1 VKNSSSILYLLIANS
16 ISGISQG
23 ITMLAVPWY
32 FTGVVHEPML
42 FQKIYLVITFI
53 SLFWG
58 LFAGTLV
65 DRYSRRTIFLWINTI
80 GFIVLASAAISGFF
94 LDSYPWILAAI
105 VYAATVFIY
114 NIHFPALYAFAQEI
128 THKDQYSKVTSQL
141 EIQGQLTWTLA
152 GAVAALLLSGSQA
165 NGLLSGLL
173 PAGFHFAAWPIHWI
187 FLIDAVTYVFAFIM
201 IYNISIAGTGEKI
214 VDTAG
219 IKERLE
225 KGFQYLRELP
235 VIFIFGN
242 ASLLVFLCILIQGTL
257 TNPMYVSQ
265 FLNAGGDVYAL
276 SDMVFSA
283 GALFAGFSAV
293 RVFGDRKS
301 ISVIIGLMFAAS
313 IMFMIQV
320 WNKNLT
326 LFLMTFLVIGFCNS
340 AVRIQRVTFM
350 FRTIPNYIIGRTGS
364 IFFMTNV
371 IFRMGLSLLFSIPF
385 FYTGEQISYTSGVF
399 GLICFIGAVVIWQI
413 RQPLIRLIN
422 S

>member
-1 VKNSSSILYLLIANS
+1 
-16 ISGISQG
+16 
-23 ITMLAVPWY
+23 MLAVPWY
-32 FTGVVHEPML
+32 FTGVVHEPQL
-42 FQKIYLVITFI
+42 FQRIYLVITFI
-53 SLFWG
+53 SLLWG

-65 DRYSRRTIFLWINTI
+65 DRYSRRTIFLWINTV

-94 LDSYPWILAAI
+94 LESYAWILVAI
-105 VYAATVFIY
+105 VYATTVFIY

-165 NGLLSGLL
+165 GGIISGLF
-173 PAGFHFAAWPIHWI
+173 PDKFHFNAWPIYHI
-187 FLIDAVTYVFAFIM
+187 FLIDAITYVFAFVM
-201 IYNISIAGTGEKI
+201 IYNISIAGNAEKI
-214 VDTAG
+214 LDTAG

-225 KGFQYLRELP
+225 KGFQYLRDLP
-235 VIFIFGN
+235 VIFVFGN

-257 TNPMYVSQ
+257 TNPIYVDQ
-265 FLNAGGDVYAL
+265 FLHAGGDVYAL

-293 RVFGDRKS
+293 RVFGDKKS
-301 ISVIIGLMFAAS
+301 ISVIIGLMFLAA
-313 IMFMIQV
+313 IMFTVQI
-320 WNKNLT
+320 WNKNLII
-326 LFLMTFLVIGFCNS
+326 FLATFLVIGFCNS

-385 FYTGEQISYTSGVF
+385 FYKGEQISYTSGVF

-413 RQPLIRLIN
+413 RRPLIRLIN

>member
-1 VKNSSSILYLLIANS
+1 
-16 ISGISQG
+16 
-23 ITMLAVPWY
+23 MLAVPWY
-32 FTGVVHEPML
+32 FTGVVHEPQL
-42 FQKIYLVITFI
+42 FQRIYLVITFI
-53 SLFWG
+53 SLLWG

-65 DRYSRRTIFLWINTI
+65 DRYSRRTIFLWINTV
-80 GFIVLASAAISGFF
+80 GFIVLASAAVLGFF
-94 LDSYPWILAAI
+94 LDSYPWILVAI
-105 VYAATVFIY
+105 VYATTVFIY

-165 NGLLSGLL
+165 GGIISGLF
-173 PAGFHFAAWPIHWI
+173 PDKFHFDAWPIHHI
-187 FLIDAVTYVFAFIM
+187 FLIDAITYVFAFVM
-201 IYNISIAGTGEKI
+201 IYNISIAGNAEKI
-214 VDTAG
+214 LDTAG

-225 KGFQYLRELP
+225 KGFQYLRDLP
-235 VIFIFGN
+235 VIFVFGN

-257 TNPMYVSQ
+257 TNPIYVDQ
-265 FLNAGGDVYAL
+265 FLHAGGDVYAL

-293 RVFGDRKS
+293 RVFGDKKS
-301 ISVIIGLMFAAS
+301 ISVIIGLMFLAA
-313 IMFMIQV
+313 IMFTIQI
-320 WNKNLT
+320 WNKNLII
-326 LFLMTFLVIGFCNS
+326 FLATFLVIGFCNS

-413 RQPLIRLIN
+413 RRPLIRLIN